1 MKHSAKYLSGIV
13 LGLMLVLSA
22 VPGHA
27 DNTKKIKVTIPFDF
41 VVGSKQLKAGNY
53 VVQSWGNSGD
63 GALLF
68 RFEDGG
74 AQQIV
79 FAVPVETNK
88 TGNHERLVFHRYGG
102 EQFAAQVWFMG
113 NAEGYELIPGSRER
127 ESAANHAAAD
137 QLAAG
142 QKHYT
147 VACGI
152 EDGMVNYN
160 HGK

>member
-63 GALLF
+63 VALLF
-68 RFEDGG
+68 RSEDGG

-79 FAVPVETNK
+79 FVVPVENN

-142 QKHYT
+142 Q
-147 VACGI
+147 
-152 EDGMVNYN
+152 
-160 HGK
+160 

>member
-1 MKHSAKYLSGIV
+1 MKHSAKYLSGMV
-13 LGLMLVLSA
+13 LVLMLVLSA

-53 VVQSWGNSGD
+53 VVQSWGKSGD

-68 RFEDGG
+68 RSEDGG

-127 ESAANHAAAD
+127 ESAANHPAAD

-142 QKHYT
+142 Q
-147 VACGI
+147 
-152 EDGMVNYN
+152 
-160 HGK
+160 

>member
-53 VVQSWGNSGD
+53 VVQSWGKSGD

-68 RFEDGG
+68 RSEDGG

-102 EQFAAQVWFMG
+102 EQFAAQVWFTG
-113 NAEGYELIPGSRER
+113 DEEGYELIPGSRER
-127 ESAANHAAAD
+127 ESAANHPAAD

-142 QKHYT
+142 Q
-147 VACGI
+147 
-152 EDGMVNYN
+152 
-160 HGK
+160 

>member
-1 MKHSAKYLSGIV
+1 MKHSAKYLSGMV

-22 VPGHA
+22 IPGHA

-53 VVQSWGNSGD
+53 VVQSWGKSGD

-68 RFEDGG
+68 RSEDGG

-142 QKHYT
+142 Q
-147 VACGI
+147 
-152 EDGMVNYN
+152 
-160 HGK
+160 

>member
-1 MKHSAKYLSGIV
+1 MKHSAKYLSGMV

-22 VPGHA
+22 VPGRA
-27 DNTKKIKVTIPFDF
+27 DDTKKIEITIPFDF
-41 VVGSKQLKAGNY
+41 LVGNKQLKAGDY
-53 VVQSWGNSGD
+53 VVQSWGRSGS
-63 GALLF
+63 GAFLF
-68 RFEDGG
+68 KSEDGS
-74 AQQIV
+74 ARQIV

-102 EQFAAQVWFMG
+102 ERFVAQVWFMG

-142 QKHYT
+142 Q
-147 VACGI
+147 
-152 EDGMVNYN
+152 
-160 HGK
+160 

>member
-22 VPGHA
+22 VPGRA
-27 DNTKKIKVTIPFDF
+27 DDTKKIKITIPFDF

-53 VVQSWGNSGD
+53 VVQSWGKSGD

-68 RFEDGG
+68 RSEDGG

-127 ESAANHAAAD
+127 ESAANHPAAD

-142 QKHYT
+142 Q
-147 VACGI
+147 
-152 EDGMVNYN
+152 
-160 HGK
+160 

>member
-1 MKHSAKYLSGIV
+1 MV

-22 VPGHA
+22 IPGHA

-53 VVQSWGNSGD
+53 VVQSWGKSGD

-68 RFEDGG
+68 RSEDGG

-142 QKHYT
+142 Q
-147 VACGI
+147 
-152 EDGMVNYN
+152 
-160 HGK
+160 

>member
-1 MKHSAKYLSGIV
+1 MKRSANYLSGIV

-22 VPGHA
+22 VPGNA
-27 DNTKKIKVTIPFDF
+27 DDTKKIKITIPFDF
-41 VVGSKQLKAGNY
+41 LVGNKQLKAGDY
-53 VVQSWGNSGD
+53 VVQSWGIPGD

-68 RFEDGG
+68 RSEDGS
-74 AQQIV
+74 ARQIV

-142 QKHYT
+142 Q
-147 VACGI
+147 
-152 EDGMVNYN
+152 
-160 HGK
+160 

>member
-22 VPGHA
+22 LPGHA

-68 RFEDGG
+68 RSEDGG

-88 TGNHERLVFHRYGG
+88 TGNHERLVFHRSGG

-142 QKHYT
+142 Q
-147 VACGI
+147 
-152 EDGMVNYN
+152 
-160 HGK
+160 

>member
-53 VVQSWGNSGD
+53 VVQSWENSGD

-68 RFEDGG
+68 RSKDGG

-79 FAVPVETNK
+79 FVVPVENN
-88 TGNHERLVFHRYGG
+88 TGYHERLVFHRYGD
-102 EQFAAQVWFMG
+102 EQFVAQVWFMG
-113 NAEGYELIPGSRER
+113 DEEGYELIPGSRER

-142 QKHYT
+142 Q
-147 VACGI
+147 
-152 EDGMVNYN
+152 
-160 HGK
+160 

>member
-1 MKHSAKYLSGIV
+1 MKRSANYLSGIV
-13 LGLMLVLSA
+13 LGLILVLSA

-27 DNTKKIKVTIPFDF
+27 DDTKKIKVTIPFDF

-68 RFEDGG
+68 RSEDGD

-88 TGNHERLVFHRYGG
+88 TGNHERLVFHRYGD
-102 EQFAAQVWFMG
+102 EQFVAQVWFVG
-113 NAEGYELIPGSRER
+113 DEEGLELIPGTREK
-127 ESAANHAAAD
+127 ESAANRAVGD
-137 QLAAG
+137 QMRAG
-142 QKHYT
+142 Q
-147 VACGI
+147 
-152 EDGMVNYN
+152 
-160 HGK
+160 